1 MHRVFLHHGRLGL
14 CADFALCAV
23 RSDARGLLAR
33 SAGWNEGAA
42 DYAHGR
48 SWANTTGNW
57 TIDSTRFPQG
67 LKPVAD
73 AAHRV
78 GAKFMVWFEPE
89 RVIKGTQWAV
99 EHPEWMLDLPSE
111 PDGTYLL
118 FDLGNTEAREWL
130 SHYIGDMIEQNGIDY
145 YRQDFNMQ
153 PDKYWAAH
161 DEPGRKGMKE
171 IRHIEGLY
179 AFWDYL
185 LERFPGLLIDNC
197 ASGGR
202 RIDLETIVRSAPLWR
217 SDYYHYDDPDGY
229 QGHTYGLNFF
239 LPLHGTGIL
248 QTDKYS
254 FRSSI
259 SSALIYNWKVTDNQG
274 SFLDMQ
280 DRIDEFK
287 SIRDYFYED
296 YYPLTGIERTTDAD
310 VWIAYQMHRPS
321 DGTGIVVAF
330 RRAACPDRSV
340 TVALSGLEA
349 GRSYRI
355 VDTDSGTTSILT
367 GAELASGF
375 EISSDE
381 SRASFLFRYAPA
393 E

>member
-1 MHRVFLHHGRLGL
+1 
-14 CADFALCAV
+14 
-23 RSDARGLLAR
+23 
-33 SAGWNEGAA
+33 
-42 DYAHGR
+42 
-48 SWANTTGNW
+48 
-57 TIDSTRFPQG
+57 
-67 LKPVAD
+67 
-73 AAHRV
+73 
-78 GAKFMVWFEPE
+78 
-89 RVIKGTQWAV
+89 
-99 EHPEWMLDLPSE
+99 
-111 PDGTYLL
+111 
-118 FDLGNTEAREWL
+118 
-130 SHYIGDMIEQNGIDY
+130 
-145 YRQDFNMQ
+145 
-153 PDKYWAAH
+153 
-161 DEPGRKGMKE
+161 
-171 IRHIEGLY
+171 
-179 AFWDYL
+179 
-185 LERFPGLLIDNC
+185 
-197 ASGGR
+197 
-202 RIDLETIVRSAPLWR
+202 
-217 SDYYHYDDPDGY
+217 
-229 QGHTYGLNFF
+229 
-239 LPLHGTGIL
+239 
-248 QTDKYS
+248 
-254 FRSSI
+254 
-259 SSALIYNWKVTDNQG
+259 
-274 SFLDMQ
+274 MQ